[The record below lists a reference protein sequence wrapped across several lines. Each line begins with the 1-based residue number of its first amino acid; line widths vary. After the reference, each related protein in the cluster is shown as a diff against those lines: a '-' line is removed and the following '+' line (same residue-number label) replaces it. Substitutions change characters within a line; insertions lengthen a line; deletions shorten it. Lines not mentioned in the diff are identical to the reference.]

1 MNHYPRLLNNNGA
14 SLLRR
19 LQFLILI
26 GMLGCTASCALPREI
41 TKTPRSAIEQLLLG
55 EAVDRSLRDIAIP
68 VPLESPLFMEV
79 TGLQPAMFAPLG
91 LPSSSGPNTPSV
103 RSEVITPSLD
113 LIFVK
118 DLVAARLGSL
128 GYRLLKNEE
137 EAVYLVRV
145 VVQSFGTSQSSSFFG
160 LPPVQSVIIPFS
172 LPQLT
177 LYQSL
182 YQNGFIRYS
191 LHVIERA
198 TGRLYHST
206 PWYHHATFHD
216 QYTILFF
223 MTFRRTDLTDPP

>member
-1 MNHYPRLLNNNGA
+1 MNRPCLLNNVA
-14 SLLRR
+14 SVCRR
-19 LQFLILI
+19 LRFLVLI
-26 GMLGCTASCALPREI
+26 GMLGCFVSCALPREI

-55 EAVDRSLRDIAIP
+55 EAIDRSLRDVAIP
-68 VPLESPLFMEV
+68 VPQDTPLFMEV
-79 TGLQPAMFAPLG
+79 TGLQPAMFAPSG
-91 LPSSSGPNTPSV
+91 LHTSSGFNAPSV
-103 RSEVITPSLD
+103 RTDVIIPSLD
-113 LIFVK
+113 LIFIK
-118 DLVAARLGSL
+118 DLVAARLGSI
-128 GYRLLKNEE
+128 GYRVLKNEE

-145 VVQSFGTSQSSSFFG
+145 VVQSFGTNQSSSFFG

-182 YQNGFIRYS
+182 SQNGFIRYS

-206 PWYHHATFHD
+206 SWYHQVTFHD

-223 MTFRRTDLTDPP
+223 ITFRRTDLTDAP

>member
-1 MNHYPRLLNNNGA
+1 MNRPRLLNKNGA
-14 SLLRR
+14 SVLRR
-19 LQFLILI
+19 LRFLILI
-26 GMLGCTASCALPREI
+26 VMLGCTASCALPREI

-55 EAVDRSLRDIAIP
+55 EAIDRSLRDIAIP
-68 VPLESPLFMEV
+68 VPLDAPLFMEV
-79 TGLQPAMFAPLG
+79 TGLQPAMFTPLG
-91 LPSSSGPNTPSV
+91 LPTSSGSNAPSV
-103 RSEVITPSLD
+103 RNEVITPSLD

-118 DLVAARLGSL
+118 DLVSARLGSI
-128 GYRLLKNEE
+128 GYRMLKREE

-145 VVQSFGTSQSSSFFG
+145 VVQSFGTNQSSSFFG

-177 LYQSL
+177 LYQNLS
-182 YQNGFIRYS
+182 QNGFIRYS

-206 PWYHHATFHD
+206 PWYHHTTFHD

-223 MTFRRTDLTDPP
+223 FTFRRTDLTDAP